1 MLTTVST
8 KGMTREDWL
17 RHRRL
22 GIGGSDAA
30 AIVGLNKYSTP
41 LTVWMDKT
49 GRAEEQEETEA
60 MRLGHDLEDYVAKRF
75 AEATGKAV
83 RKKNAIIRNTEYT
96 WAHANIDREIV
107 GEKAILECK
116 TTSKLTM
123 RKFPAGEYPANYYVQ
138 VMHYLAVTGA
148 EKGYLAVLVLQEGLR
163 IFEITRNEDEIGAL
177 MRAEETFWKYV
188 QEDREPPAVAEDLSV
203 LDEAHPESDGTQ
215 VDLFGRAAEMRRYLE
230 IKDEIK
236 GLEAEADGIAA
247 ALKQEL
253 GEHER
258 GADGEYAVTWKS
270 QTRSTFDRKAFQAA
284 RPDIDLKPWM
294 RETTARVFT
303 VKHI

>member
-1 MLTTVST
+1 MLTMLST

-41 LTVWMDKT
+41 LAVWMDKT

-75 AEATGKAV
+75 TEATGKAV

-107 GEKAILECK
+107 GEKAVLECK

-123 RKFPAGEYPANYYVQ
+123 RKFPDGEYPPTYYVQ
-138 VMHYLAVTGA
+138 CVHYLAVTGA
-148 EKGYLAVLVLQEGLR
+148 EKAYLAVLVLQDGLR
-163 IFEITRNEDEIGAL
+163 VFEIRRNEDEIKAL
-177 MRAEETFWKYV
+177 MDAERTFWRYV
-188 QEDREPPAVAEDLSV
+188 EEGKEPPAVADDIEA
-203 LDEAHPESDGTQ
+203 LDEAHPASDGTQ
-215 VDLFGRAAEMRRYLE
+215 VDLFGRAADMERYIELKGE
-230 IKDEIK
+230 IKA
-236 GLEAEADGIAA
+236 LEYEKDQIEALI
-247 ALKQEL
+247 KQEL
-253 GEHER
+253 GDHER
-258 GADGEYAVTWKS
+258 GADGEYAATWKS
-270 QTRSTFDRKAFQAA
+270 QTRSSFDRKAFQAA

>member
-1 MLTTVST
+1 MLTMLST

-41 LTVWMDKT
+41 LAVWMDKT

-75 AEATGKAV
+75 TEATGKAV

-107 GEKAILECK
+107 GEKAVLECK

-123 RKFPAGEYPANYYVQ
+123 RKFPDGEYPPTYYVQ
-138 VMHYLAVTGA
+138 CVHYLAVTGA
-148 EKGYLAVLVLQEGLR
+148 EKAYLAVLVLQDGLR
-163 IFEITRNEDEIGAL
+163 VFEIKRNEDEIKAL
-177 MRAEETFWKYV
+177 MDAERTFWRYV
-188 QEDREPPAVAEDLSV
+188 EEGKEPPAVADDIEA
-203 LDEAHPESDGTQ
+203 LDEAHPASDGTQ
-215 VDLFGRAAEMRRYLE
+215 VDLFGRAADMERYIELKGE
-230 IKDEIK
+230 IKA
-236 GLEAEADGIAA
+236 LEYEKDQIEALI
-247 ALKQEL
+247 KQEL
-253 GEHER
+253 GDHER
-258 GADGEYAVTWKS
+258 GADGEYAATWKS
-270 QTRSTFDRKAFQAA
+270 QTRSSFDRKAFQAA